1 MAVSPVT
8 IKTRVS
14 YPEPQMLVEFD
25 WYHGTHII
33 HADGTESWFYRDHV
47 VVRLKKKVVVEE
59 IRGFTSD
66 PSANYANSSHASSF
80 PVYGTGNEL
89 VGIYTYDD
97 TVTTY
102 ECSRINEA
110 GFWRVVKTTTTATP
124 EVQVVS

>member
-8 IKTRVS
+8 VKTRVS

-33 HADGTESWFYRDHV
+33 NADGTESWFYKTHIV
-47 VVRLKKKVVVEE
+47 VKLKKKVVVEE

-66 PSANYANSSHASSF
+66 PSADYANSSHASAF

-89 VGIYTYDD
+89 VGTYTYDD
-97 TVTTY
+97 TMTTY

>member
-1 MAVSPVT
+1 MANPVT
-8 IKTRVS
+8 VKVRVS

-25 WYHGTHII
+25 WYHGTHITN
-33 HADGTESWFYRDHV
+33 ADGTESWFYKDHV

-66 PSANYANSSHASSF
+66 PSGDYSNSSHTSSY

-89 VGIYTYDD
+89 VGTYTYDD

-110 GFWRVVKTTTTATP
+110 GFWRVVKTVTTATP
-124 EVQVVS
+124 ESQVVTS

>member
-8 IKTRVS
+8 VKTRVS

-33 HADGTESWFYRDHV
+33 NADGTESWFYKTHIV
-47 VVRLKKKVVVEE
+47 VKLKKKVVVEE

-66 PSANYANSSHASSF
+66 PSADYANSSHASVF

-89 VGIYTYDD
+89 VGTYTYDD
-97 TVTTY
+97 TMTTY

>member
-1 MAVSPVT
+1 MSVT

-33 HADGTESWFYRDHV
+33 NSDGTESWFYKDHV
-47 VVRLKKKVVVEE
+47 VVRLKKKVVVED

-66 PSANYANSSHASSF
+66 PSANYANSSHASAF
-80 PVYGTGNEL
+80 PVYGTGNVL
-89 VGIYTYDD
+89 VGTYTYDD
-97 TVTTY
+97 TVVTC

>member
-8 IKTRVS
+8 VKTRVS

-25 WYHGTHII
+25 RYWGTHVIN
-33 HADGTESWFYRDHV
+33 ADGTETWFHRDHV
-47 VVRLKKKVVVEE
+47 VARLKKKVVVEE

-66 PSANYANSSHASSF
+66 PSANYANSSHASAF

-89 VGIYTYDD
+89 VGTYTYDD
-97 TVTTY
+97 TMTTY